1 MPFRSLTPTPT
12 TTFHLLSL
20 QAITISIEP
29 CLVGYASTSRHL
41 QTHQCVYT
49 IIFEPTITEE
59 FNNFM
64 KFMLDD
70 KEPTVMNEVIQECIT
85 NILYFPKPHL
95 QLNPCLKWTCPC
107 QLFQQRAAQK
117 VTPGNAPL
125 NLLL

>member
-1 MPFRSLTPTPT
+1 MQKVLVRRFTKSPT
-12 TTFHLLSL
+12 TSF
-20 QAITISIEP
+20 
-29 CLVGYASTSRHL
+29 ST
-41 QTHQCVYT
+41 
-49 IIFEPTITEE
+49 FEPTITEE

-64 KFMLDD
+64 KFMLDDKEEMQKFMNCILDD